1 MHYFI
6 QYFHMEIL
14 IFAPVILKNITF
26 SHIKNNNMKIYKQ
39 ILAFSLLCLSISL
52 SAYDAV
58 GHRIVTDIAYQNLT
72 NKALTQVDKVLGKH
86 GIIYEATWADEVR
99 SDKKYAYSYQWHYQ
113 NLNDGMTTADFQ
125 KLLDNPKAEG
135 EHLFYA
141 LDTLTSRLKKDKNDA
156 EALKFL
162 VHFVGDLHQP
172 MHLGRLEDLGGNK
185 ISINWFGKTI
195 NLHSLWDSYIVES
208 NKMSYSEFSRYLQDK
223 FEPKRLEFK
232 KYSILQ
238 SIETGY
244 AIRTQIYA
252 YDTTDTNNY
261 HYVYFFADKQDEMLY
276 RGGIQLS
283 NILNDIYK

>member
-1 MHYFI
+1 
-6 QYFHMEIL
+6 MEIL

-58 GHRIVTDIAYQNLT
+58 GHRIVADIAYQNLT
-72 NKALTQVDKVLGKH
+72 NKARAQVDKVLGKH

-113 NLNDGMTTADFQ
+113 NLNDGMTIADFQ

-195 NLHSLWDSYIVES
+195 NLHSLWDSYIIES

-223 FEPKRLEFK
+223 FEPKRSEFK

-238 SIETGY
+238 SIEAGY

-283 NILNDIYK
+283 NILNDIYR

>member
-1 MHYFI
+1 
-6 QYFHMEIL
+6 MEIL

-39 ILAFSLLCLSISL
+39 ILAFSLLCFSISL

-58 GHRIVTDIAYQNLT
+58 GHRIVADIAYQNLT
-72 NKALTQVDKVLGKH
+72 NKARAQVDEVLGKH

-113 NLNDGMTTADFQ
+113 NLKDGMTTADFQ

-223 FEPKRLEFK
+223 FEPKRSEFK

-238 SIETGY
+238 SIEAGY

-283 NILNDIYK
+283 NILNDIYR